1 MAAIWD
7 MVGYG
12 FLELAL
18 DLDSRHLEM
27 YEKPKNR
34 DSKWSESRKNQFS
47 IPLFQYDLSSLHPKI
62 VIFFIIVSFEYYL
75 L

>member
-1 MAAIWD
+1 MGGVRGWGIW
-7 MVGYG
+7 G
-12 FLELAL
+12 FELAP

-47 IPLFQYDLSSLHPKI
+47 IPLFQYDLSSSHPKI
-62 VIFFIIVSFEYYL
+62 VIFFHNCVI
-75 L
+75 